1 MSEMCY
7 EEIKELI
14 SRLLN
19 NKENAIAVGID
30 GRCASGKTKLSEK
43 LKKEFNASVIHMD
56 DFFLPRELR
65 TKERLSSPGGNVH
78 YERFETEVLERLRLI
93 KSGIKAPFSYKRFDC
108 SLMDFQREPVLCP
121 AARLYIVEGAYS
133 MRPELS
139 DIYDLKIFSDISHEL
154 QIERIMKRNG
164 PNALPAFIEKWI
176 PMEEKYFDFYKIKEN
191 CDAVFNSYKSNVI

>member
-56 DFFLPRELR
+56 DFFLPTQSRR
-65 TKERLSSPGGNVH
+65 PPSQRPW
-78 YERFETEVLERLRLI
+78 
-93 KSGIKAPFSYKRFDC
+93 KARRDLPE
-108 SLMDFQREPVLCP
+108 QRV
-121 AARLYIVEGAYS
+121 
-133 MRPELS
+133 
-139 DIYDLKIFSDISHEL
+139 
-154 QIERIMKRNG
+154 
-164 PNALPAFIEKWI
+164 
-176 PMEEKYFDFYKIKEN
+176 
-191 CDAVFNSYKSNVI
+191 